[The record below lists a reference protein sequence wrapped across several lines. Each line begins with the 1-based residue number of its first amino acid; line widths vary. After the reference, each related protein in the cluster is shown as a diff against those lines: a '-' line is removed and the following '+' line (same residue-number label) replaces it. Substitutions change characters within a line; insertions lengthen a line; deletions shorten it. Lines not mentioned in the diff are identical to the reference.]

1 MGKKKKNSL
10 AHDVIDAVATVAGST
25 AAVKVTLLGTA
36 VGQPVAGA
44 LGGAYAGKKVRD
56 EINSLKTPEGREKW
70 GERLDN
76 LGENTRNNPCPGA

>member
-1 MGKKKKNSL
+1 MGKKKKTPL
-10 AHDVIDAVATVAGST
+10 AHDIIDAVATVAGST
-25 AAVKVTLLGTA
+25 VGVKVVALGVAT
-36 VGQPVAGA
+36 GQPVAGA

-70 GERLDN
+70 GKRLDN